1 MYVVITAFLKS
12 VHCLAIF
19 NYTLVFLNAVCDTMC
34 DLFAL
39 LLTAL
44 NKKCKYSYL
53 EFDNF
58 GNFLKGYS
66 FKPKCRRPKWHI

>member
-12 VHCLAIF
+12 VQCLAIIK
-19 NYTLVFLNAVCDTMC
+19 YTLVFLNAVCDTMC

-44 NKKCKYSYL
+44 NKNANTVILNSITL
-53 EFDNF
+53 ATF
-58 GNFLKGYS
+58 
-66 FKPKCRRPKWHI
+66 

>member
-12 VHCLAIF
+12 VQCLAIIK
-19 NYTLVFLNAVCDTMC
+19 YTLVFLNAVCDTMC

-44 NKKCKYSYL
+44 HKKIQIQLS
-53 EFDNF
+53 
-58 GNFLKGYS
+58 
-66 FKPKCRRPKWHI
+66 